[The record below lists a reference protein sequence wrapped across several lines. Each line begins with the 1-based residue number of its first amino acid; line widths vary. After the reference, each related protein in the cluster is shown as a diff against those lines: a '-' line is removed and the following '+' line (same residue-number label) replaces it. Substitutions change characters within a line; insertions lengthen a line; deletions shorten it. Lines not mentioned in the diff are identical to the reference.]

1 MADHLPLQRSLCL
14 LRHLQDGPQDRD
26 TLASFVHIECD
37 PTAYLDFSQKT
48 YQKRFEN
55 DMGRLREWGVETDY
69 YHGHYRLLS
78 YGEFSPVGL
87 PDHALEVLAPLL
99 MNPSL
104 TTHQICDAADI
115 NYIEF
120 SCDGWEHLYNY
131 IRKLEKQTE
140 ELETLKAKLRN
151 LIQLVEQSNEFIIKA
166 YREATREE

>member
-1 MADHLPLQRSLCL
+1 MSDYPLKNIISGL
-14 LRHLQDGPQDRD
+14 DIPQV
-26 TLASFVHIECD
+26 AKHVIVPE
-37 PTAYLDFSQKT
+37 Y
-48 YQKRFEN
+48 E
-55 DMGRLREWGVETDY
+55 RL
-69 YHGHYRLLS
+69 S
-78 YGEFSPVGL
+78 
-87 PDHALEVLAPLL
+87 HALEVLAPLL